1 MLWAPFGFG
10 LVKEWLA
17 GGRKNNNKVFFLNK
31 NELQYRYSISGRLCP
46 GSGPFS
52 VHIVISFAGSVSS
65 AGFM

>member
-31 NELQYRYSISGRLCP
+31 NVSYSTGTVSLVDCVLDPVRFRFIS
-46 GSGPFS
+46 
-52 VHIVISFAGSVSS
+52 
-65 AGFM
+65 